1 MPSHRLIRAGKQATG
16 QQNGTGKA
24 DCEHFLI
31 PHPRRREIKLSGAPS
46 HRPQYACSLRT
57 VFGVLT
63 GAVNTIGASLP
74 WLVRDTLLPCVE
86 RSTIVHTECTNK
98 AG

>member
-46 HRPQYACSLRT
+46 QSSDHLRC
-57 VFGVLT
+57 VDLT

-86 RSTIVHTECTNK
+86 RSTIVHTQCTNK
-98 AG
+98 AD